1 MRGRSGGSGSRG
13 YPENIWP
20 QFRHSLASSKRS
32 HDPLPQRGQIGGAV
46 VRLIAQVPLQRGW
59 EVPYTPLASPKGPR
73 ALDIVIGDE
82 RAANVGN
89 R

>member
-1 MRGRSGGSGSRG
+1 M
-13 YPENIWP
+13 
-20 QFRHSLASSKRS
+20 
-32 HDPLPQRGQIGGAV
+32 PQRGQIGGAV